1 MLLVQTDLE
10 RELALI
16 VATNMPGKPGPDG
29 GEPAEA
35 EDEEEDDEE
44 AEPT

>member
-16 VATNMPGKPGPDG
+16 VATNMPGKPDPG
-29 GEPAEA
+29 GDAPGEA
-35 EDEEEDDEE
+35 EDDEADDEE